1 MITKE
6 ALIAEIEHIP
16 PKDMETVYKLIQV
29 FTLSA
34 KDFETD
40 GNTQPEGVSADKR
53 FSFIGIGHSGKHN
66 LSTQVEEILTQ
77 AANRREGWS
86 VPE

>member
-6 ALIAEIEHIP
+6 TLIAEIEHIP

-29 FTLSA
+29 FTLS
-34 KDFETD
+34 
-40 GNTQPEGVSADKR
+40 NTENTPPVEKTEIEKR

-86 VPE
+86 LPE